1 MLVGRRNG
9 TLRKIGAYVAFA
21 GPSTF
26 AFLSVTVASFAY
38 GLYLTFTDWDA
49 LSSVQSFVG
58 LGNYVAVFADAQF
71 WGSFALT
78 LRFVVV
84 TVALTNALG
93 FFLALMLTKGLRG
106 SNFFKASFFAS
117 NLIGGIV
124 MGFIWRFIFNEG
136 LVAIGNALQIPFFLK
151 AWLSTPDRAFW
162 ALVIV
167 FVWQMSGYVMVIY
180 IAGLLSIPREIIEAA
195 RIDGAT
201 GMSELL
207 RVTIPMVVPAIAI
220 CVFLTLQ
227 RSFMTY
233 DINLSLTQGGPFAST
248 ELVAMR
254 IYNKAFISERYGVGQ
269 SEALVLF
276 LMVATLTLVQVI
288 MTKRAEVEA

>member
-1 MLVGRRNG
+1 VRAKEGVLHKTGVY
-9 TLRKIGAYVAFA
+9 LSFA

-26 AFLSVTVASFAY
+26 VFLSVTIASFVY
-38 GLYLTFTDWDA
+38 GVYLTFTDWDA
-49 LSSVQSFVG
+49 LSNFQSFVG
-58 LGNYVAVFADAQF
+58 LKNYLAVFADAQF
-71 WGSFALT
+71 WTSFLLT

-84 TVALTNALG
+84 TVVLTNVLG
-93 FFLALMLTKGLRG
+93 FFLAFLLTKGLRG

-136 LVAIGNALQIPFFLK
+136 LVAIGNALQIPFLST
-151 AWLSTPDRAFW
+151 AWLSTPDKAFW

-180 IAGLLSIPREIIEAA
+180 IAGIMNIPREFIEAA

-201 GMSELL
+201 GFEEL
-207 RVTIPMVVPAIAI
+207 RRITIPMVVPAITI

-227 RSFMTY
+227 RAFMTY

-269 SEALVLF
+269 SEALILF
-276 LMVATLTLVQVI
+276 LMVAALTLVQVL
-288 MTKRAEVEA
+288 TSKRAEVEA

>member
-1 MLVGRRNG
+1 MRAKEGVLHKTGVY
-9 TLRKIGAYVAFA
+9 LSFA

-26 AFLSVTVASFAY
+26 VFLSVTIASFVY
-38 GLYLTFTDWDA
+38 GVYLTFTDWDA
-49 LSSVQSFVG
+49 LSNFQSFVG
-58 LGNYVAVFADAQF
+58 LKNYLAVFADAQF
-71 WGSFALT
+71 WTSFLLT

-84 TVALTNALG
+84 TVVLTNVLG
-93 FFLALMLTKGLRG
+93 FFLAFLLTKGLRG

-136 LVAIGNALQIPFFLK
+136 LVAIGNALQIPFLST
-151 AWLSTPDRAFW
+151 AWLSTPDKAFW

-180 IAGLLSIPREIIEAA
+180 IAGIMNIPREFIEAA

-201 GMSELL
+201 GFEEL
-207 RVTIPMVVPAIAI
+207 RRITIPMVVPAITI

-227 RSFMTY
+227 RAFMTY

-269 SEALVLF
+269 SEALILF
-276 LMVATLTLVQVI
+276 LMVAALTLVQVL
-288 MTKRAEVEA
+288 TSKRAEVEA